1 MLSAEA
7 YSFRQ
12 QARLAIS
19 LSLVGGFT
27 NAVAFV
33 AAGNFASHVT
43 GHSTMVGIRMAGGA
57 RDLLFYAGMV
67 GSFLLGAVTSAVMTE
82 LAKRRGAASKYVWP
96 LTVEAGLLVVLMG
109 GLNAGWAGTGRAGAA
124 GTVRQAELLFLAA
137 YAMGLQNAT
146 ITKISGAVVRSTHLT
161 GVVTDLG
168 IESVQLGMYLWDR
181 LRGRWWQR
189 AGRVLRVSQR
199 HPTVQRVALLGSIW
213 GSFVC
218 GATLGAVLFAE
229 MHGNALAVPAAFLVG
244 ILWMSSRAPVAEIR
258 EMDVVGDPEMKLHG
272 ILQTLLPAELGVYR
286 VTHDRRAG
294 VRSPN
299 FNMWVERVPAG
310 KRVVVL
316 VLSPVVRFD
325 TNAILD
331 LQRAV
336 GKLEEARRELVLAGV
351 NTAQYKQLEHEGM
364 VATLGAERVCPD
376 LEFAIGVA
384 VERVREMKRETRG

>member
-1 MLSAEA
+1 
-7 YSFRQ
+7 
-12 QARLAIS
+12 
-19 LSLVGGFT
+19 
-27 NAVAFV
+27 
-33 AAGNFASHVT
+33 
-43 GHSTMVGIRMAGGA
+43 
-57 RDLLFYAGMV
+57 
-67 GSFLLGAVTSAVMTE
+67 
-82 LAKRRGAASKYVWP
+82 
-96 LTVEAGLLVVLMG
+96 
-109 GLNAGWAGTGRAGAA
+109 
-124 GTVRQAELLFLAA
+124 
-137 YAMGLQNAT
+137 MGLQNAT

-351 NTAQYKQLEHEGM
+351 NTAQYKRLEHEGM